1 MALLAALL
9 AGCKI
14 TLTAP
19 DATSAPGPPGPA
31 PARSGSLI
39 TEPGAGFW
47 PVYRLIKHARHSI
60 DMTMFEF
67 ADTKAEHDLAV
78 AARRGVRVRVVLD
91 QREKSTNTGAYQYL
105 RAHGVKVVWSSS
117 TYTYTHQKT
126 LVIDRS
132 KAVIMT
138 ANLTARYYPTTR
150 DFLVVDSRRADVT
163 AIVKVFNAD
172 YAHRPVHP
180 GDGRDLVWS
189 PTDSQEK
196 LLALID
202 GATGSLRIY
211 SEEMGDTTMEDA
223 LIAAAKRGVSV
234 RICGENQGGEFDSDF
249 ARLARARGAHQLL
262 PFLQRLLHPR
272 EDHRGRLRHAACEG
286 VHRVGEPLQYLT
298 QPEPRARADD
308 GQPCGHVL
316 DRQNLHDRLPQR
328 EALVP
333 GRGGIARTRTVSS
346 AVPAGRPSPAGLVQ
360 QPYQAR
366 LRQLARGVV
375 PVPGPGIHRGRNQQA
390 AAAQLRS
397 TLADSPDRAE
407 THRWPAARPPAHPGV
422 SPAGKVKP
430 ARRRPFPS
438 PGPLPP
444 LPWPGPRVLDCPVAA
459 VRAAVRRAGNP
470 GRLPEH

>member
-1 MALLAALL
+1 MTAVPRPSALGPAAARWAAAALLAALL

-14 TLTAP
+14 TLAAP
-19 DATSAPGPPGPA
+19 AATSAPGSPSSA

-39 TEPGAGFW
+39 TEPGTGFW
-47 PVYRLIKHARHSI
+47 PVYRLIKRARHSI
-60 DMTMFEF
+60 DVTMFEF
-67 ADTKAEHDLAV
+67 ADTKAEHDLAA

-105 RAHGVKVVWSSS
+105 RAHGVKVVWSSP

-196 LLALID
+196 LLALIN
-202 GATGSLRIY
+202 GATGSLRVY

-249 ARLARARGAHQLL
+249 ARLARAGVRISYYHSSSGFYIHGKIIEA
-262 PFLQRLLHPR
+262 
-272 EDHRGRLRHAACEG
+272 DYGTRHAKVFIGSENFSNTS
-286 VHRVGEPLQYLT
+286 LN
-298 QPEPRARADD
+298 
-308 GQPCGHVL
+308 
-316 DRQNLHDRLPQR
+316 QNR
-328 EALVP
+328 ELGLITASHAVMSS
-333 GRGGIARTRTVSS
+333 IARTF
-346 AVPAGRPSPAGLVQ
+346 A
-360 QPYQAR
+360 
-366 LRQLARGVV
+366 
-375 PVPGPGIHRGRNQQA
+375 IDFRN
-390 AAAQLRS
+390 
-397 TLADSPDRAE
+397 
-407 THRWPAARPPAHPGV
+407 
-422 SPAGKVKP
+422 GKHW
-430 ARRRPFPS
+430 S
-438 PGPLPP
+438 
-444 LPWPGPRVLDCPVAA
+444 
-459 VRAAVRRAGNP
+459 
-470 GRLPEH
+470 

>member
-1 MALLAALL
+1 MTAVPRASAFGPAAARWAATALLAVLL

-14 TLTAP
+14 TLAAP
-19 DATSAPGPPGPA
+19 AATSAPDPLSPA

-60 DMTMFEF
+60 DVTMFEF
-67 ADTKAEHDLAV
+67 DDTKAEHDLAA

-105 RAHGVKVVWSSS
+105 RAHGVKVAWSSP

-150 DFLVVDSRRADVT
+150 DFVVVDSRRADVT

-172 YAHRPVHP
+172 YARRPVHP

-196 LLALID
+196 LLALIN
-202 GATGSLRIY
+202 GATRSLRIY

-223 LIAAAKRGVSV
+223 LIAAAKRGVGV

-249 ARLARARGAHQLL
+249 ARLARAGVRISYYHSSSGFYIHGKIIEA
-262 PFLQRLLHPR
+262 
-272 EDHRGRLRHAACEG
+272 DYGTRHAKVFIGSENFSNTS
-286 VHRVGEPLQYLT
+286 LN
-298 QPEPRARADD
+298 
-308 GQPCGHVL
+308 
-316 DRQNLHDRLPQR
+316 QNR
-328 EALVP
+328 ELGLITASHAVMSS
-333 GRGGIARTRTVSS
+333 ITRTF
-346 AVPAGRPSPAGLVQ
+346 A
-360 QPYQAR
+360 
-366 LRQLARGVV
+366 
-375 PVPGPGIHRGRNQQA
+375 IDFRN
-390 AAAQLRS
+390 
-397 TLADSPDRAE
+397 
-407 THRWPAARPPAHPGV
+407 
-422 SPAGKVKP
+422 GKHW
-430 ARRRPFPS
+430 S
-438 PGPLPP
+438 
-444 LPWPGPRVLDCPVAA
+444 
-459 VRAAVRRAGNP
+459 
-470 GRLPEH
+470 